1 MKLAIAGLCFLGLIA
16 AACAAVL
23 VNGLRVMPVATAP
36 AAPEK
41 VVDDNPDVRVLYA
54 TRNAPAMTV
63 IDGSMVTTHV
73 MPRKEAPKGYISD
86 PIEVVGRVASEQV
99 VAGQPFIKSSFADA
113 NQPRQLAAIIPPG
126 KRAVTISVADHAG
139 LEGLLFPGSM
149 VDVMVSF
156 KPSDVGTKWR
166 EALTA
171 TLLQNIQV
179 LALDHQT
186 VLAPGKMLDEV
197 GSRSNGSRRVTLL
210 VDTKQAKALEL
221 AMDQGTL
228 SLALRNPL
236 DTTETDKEIV
246 SVHSLIGDVPPIALH
261 ESPTLGLN
269 MNNPFQAALAALAA
283 RDLGMHELPNNLG
296 SAQQPQQPAKPAE
309 ASKPPHWD
317 ITVIHGATSETH
329 SFPMP
334 EGKVAMGDDQGPN
347 K

>member
-23 VNGLRVMPVATAP
+23 VNGLRVNPVATAP

-41 VVDDNPDVRVLYA
+41 VDGNPDVRVLYA

-63 IDGSMVTTHV
+63 IDGSMVTTRA
-73 MPRKEAPKGYISD
+73 MPRSEAPHGYISD
-86 PIEVVGRVASEQV
+86 PVEVVGRVASQQV

-113 NQPRQLAAIIPPG
+113 SQPKQLAAIIPAG
-126 KRAVTISVADHAG
+126 KRAVTISVADYAG

-156 KPSDVGTKWR
+156 KPSDVGMKWR

-197 GSRSNGSRRVTLL
+197 GSRSNGTRRVTLL

-236 DTTETDKEIV
+236 DTSETDKEIV

-261 ESPTLGLN
+261 DSPTMGLN

-283 RDLGMHELPNNLG
+283 RDLGMHELPNNLNQNP
-296 SAQQPQQPAKPAE
+296 APQQQPAKPAE
-309 ASKPPHWD
+309 PPKPPHWD
-317 ITVIHGATSETH
+317 ITVIHGSNAETQ

-334 EGKVAMGDDQGPN
+334 DGKVAMGEQSST